1 MWLVLAGTGASVGLV
16 GSAALAQGPISARI
30 QQIRIEGSQR
40 IEPETIRNYLT
51 LKVGDNFDAA
61 EIDKSLKTLFATGL
75 FADVTIG
82 RQGGDLVV
90 RVVENPIINR
100 IAFEGN
106 RHLEDKTLLDEVQL
120 RPRVV
125 YTRTKVQND
134 VKRILDLYRRNGRFA
149 ATAEPKVIQ
158 LPQNRVDLVFE
169 IHEGTRTG
177 ISRITFIGNRQFSDG
192 ALRGAIQT
200 VETRWYRFLTSD
212 DSYDPDRV
220 TYDRELLRRFYLKNG
235 YADFKVLSAVAEL
248 APDQSSFYLTFTI
261 DEGDRYKFGKI
272 DISTTLKNLDVETLN
287 SELQTE
293 QGNWYNAEKIDDTI
307 KRLTD
312 QVGNLGYAF
321 VEVEALVKRDR
332 QNRTIGLTYE
342 IREGPKVFVERIDI
356 TGNVRTLDKVIRR
369 EFRLVEGDAFNTA
382 KLRRSQQRIRNLGF
396 FKKTDVNNVT
406 GSAPDKT
413 VIQVNV
419 EEQSTGELTVGAGYS
434 SAESVIGEVT
444 LRERNLLGK
453 GQDLRVSTT
462 LSTVRQQYDLSF
474 TEPYFLDRNVAAGF
488 DLFHIRRDLI
498 QLAQYEFASTG
509 GRPRFGYQLTEHLR
523 QTIGYTIREDNLFN
537 IQPTASRF
545 IIDQAGNFVSSI
557 VSQDLAYDRLDNRI
571 EPTEGFLLAIGTDYA
586 GAGGDIKYFRVRD
599 RAAFYFPILPP
610 DYILSLRGESG
621 YVVGLGQSFGKT
633 APDFFGVP
641 TNSPNQTVRIN
652 DRFFPGGDNF
662 RGFRLGGAGPR
673 DVNTQDALG
682 GRRYYVGTVEL
693 TVPLGLPKELGITG
707 RVFSDAGVS
716 TDSGLPAFD
725 SAGNRLVSDSGNIRV
740 SAGFGFSWKSP
751 FGPIRIDIAQPVVR
765 DPGDKSELFRFGF
778 GTRF

>member
-1 MWLVLAGTGASVGLV
+1 LAAV
-16 GSAALAQGPISARI
+16 GPIVPALGQGAITARV

-40 IEPETIRNYLT
+40 IEPDTIRSYLT
-51 LKVGDNFDAA
+51 LKVGDNFDPV

-82 RQGGDLVV
+82 RQSGDLVV

-106 RHLEDKTLLDEVQL
+106 SKLEDKTLLDEAQL

-149 ATAEPKVIQ
+149 ATVEPKVIQ

-169 IHEGTRTG
+169 IHEGSRTG
-177 ISRITFIGNRQFSDG
+177 ISRITFIGNKQFSDG
-192 ALRGAIQT
+192 ELRGAIQT
-200 VETRWYRFLTSD
+200 VESRWYRFLSSD

-261 DEGDRYKFGKI
+261 DEGERYKFGKI
-272 DISTTLKNLDVETLN
+272 DISTTLKNLDVDTLR
-287 SELQTE
+287 SQLQTE
-293 QGNWYNAEKIDDTI
+293 ESDWYDAEKIDDTI

-312 QVGNLGYAF
+312 EVGNLGYAF
-321 VEVEALVKRDR
+321 VEVEAVVKRDR
-332 QNRTIGLTYE
+332 QSRTIGLTYE

-396 FKKTDVNNVT
+396 FKKVDVNNVA
-406 GSAPDKT
+406 GSSPDKT
-413 VIQVNV
+413 VVQVNV

-434 SAESVIGEVT
+434 TSESVIGEVT

-474 TEPYFLDRNVAAGF
+474 TEPYFLDRNVAAGM
-488 DLFHIRRDLI
+488 DVFHIQRNLI
-498 QLAQYEFASTG
+498 TTSNYEFSSTG

-523 QTIGYTIREDNLFN
+523 QTLSYTIRDDNVYN
-537 IQPTASRF
+537 VQSNASRF
-545 IIDQAGNFVSSI
+545 IIDQAGDFTSSI
-557 VSQDLAYDRLDNRI
+557 ISQDLSWDRLDNRL
-571 EPTEGFLLAIGTDYA
+571 EPTSGFLASIGTDYA
-586 GAGGDIKYFRVRD
+586 GLGGDIKYVRL
-599 RAAFYFPILPP
+599 RPRFAIFVPISAP
-610 DYILSLRGESG
+610 DFVFGVRGELG
-621 YVVGLGQSFGKT
+621 YVQGLGQTFGNGT
-633 APDFFGVP
+633 PDQ
-641 TNSPNQTVRIN
+641 NVRIN
-652 DRFFPGGDNF
+652 DRFFPGGGNF
-662 RGFRLGGAGPR
+662 PGFALGGVGPR
-673 DVNTQDALG
+673 DAVTGDALG
-682 GRRYYVGTVEL
+682 GRRYYVVTVEE

-707 RVFSDAGVS
+707 RLFTAAGVS
-716 TDSGLPAFD
+716 TDSGLPKVD
-725 SAGNRLVSDSGNIRV
+725 GSGNPLVTDSGNLRASV
-740 SAGFGFSWKSP
+740 GVGFSWKSP
-751 FGPIRIDIAQPVVR
+751 FGPIRIDLATPYLK
-765 DPGDKSELFRFGF
+765 DPGDKKELFRFGF
-778 GTRF
+778 GTQF

>member
-1 MWLVLAGTGASVGLV
+1 MWLVLLGTGLV
-16 GSAALAQGPISARI
+16 AAGSGTPAFAQGAISARV

-40 IEPETIRNYLT
+40 IEPDTIRSYLT
-51 LKVGDNFDAA
+51 LKVGDNFDPL

-106 RHLEDKTLLDEVQL
+106 KRLEDKTLLDEVQL

-149 ATAEPKVIQ
+149 ATVEPKVIQ

-169 IHEGTRTG
+169 IHEGARTG
-177 ISRITFIGNRQFSDG
+177 ISRITFIGNKEFSDG
-192 ALRGAIQT
+192 ELRGAIQT
-200 VETRWYRFLTSD
+200 VESRWYRFLTSD

-248 APDQSSFYLTFTI
+248 APDQGSFYLTFTI
-261 DEGDRYKFGKI
+261 DEGGRYKFGKI
-272 DISTTLKNLDVETLN
+272 DISTTLKNLDVEQLR
-287 SELQTE
+287 SQVLTE
-293 QGNWYNAEKIDDTI
+293 EGNWYDAEKVDDTI
-307 KRLTD
+307 KKLSD
-312 QVGNLGYAF
+312 EVGNLGYAF
-321 VEVEALVKRDR
+321 VEIEAVVKRDR
-332 QNRTIGLTYE
+332 QARTIGLTYE

-356 TGNVRTLDKVIRR
+356 AGNVRTLDKVIRR

-396 FKKTDVNNVT
+396 FKKVDVNNVA

-434 SAESVIGEVT
+434 TSESVIGEVT
-444 LRERNLLGK
+444 MRERNLLGK

-462 LSTVRQQYDLSF
+462 LSAVRQQYDVSF
-474 TEPYFLDRNVAAGF
+474 TEPYFLDRNIAAGI
-488 DLFHIRRDLI
+488 DLFHIQRNLI
-498 QLAQYEFASTG
+498 TISNYEFASTG
-509 GRPRFGYQLTEHLR
+509 FRPRIGYQLTEHLR
-523 QTIGYTIREDNLFN
+523 QTLSYTLRDDDVYN
-537 IQPTASRF
+537 IQPGASQF
-545 IIDQAGNFVSSI
+545 IVDEAGNFTTSMVSS
-557 VSQDLAYDRLDNRI
+557 DLTYDRLDNRL
-571 EPTEGFLLAIGTDYA
+571 EPTSGYLVSLGTDYA
-586 GAGGDIKYFRVRD
+586 GVGGQINYARVRPK
-599 RAAFYFPILPP
+599 ASYYFPIAAP
-610 DYILSLRGESG
+610 DFVFGVRAEAGYIK
-621 YVVGLGQSFGKT
+621 GLGQDFG
-633 APDFFGVP
+633 FIP
-641 TNSPNQTVRIN
+641 TQNVRIN
-652 DRFFPGGDNF
+652 DRFFPGGGNF
-662 RGFRLGGAGPR
+662 PGFALGGAGPR
-673 DVNTQDALG
+673 DAFTGDALG
-682 GRRYYVGTVEL
+682 GRSYYVLTLEE

-707 RVFSDAGVS
+707 RIFTAGGLA
-716 TDSGLPAFD
+716 TDSGLPKFGTNA
-725 SAGNRLVSDSGNIRV
+725 AGVQGPLVTDSGSIRA

-751 FGPIRIDIAQPVVR
+751 FGPIRVDIAEPYIKQ
-765 DPGDKSELFRFGF
+765 PGDKRELFRFGF
-778 GTRF
+778 GTQF

>member
-1 MWLVLAGTGASVGLV
+1 MQT
-16 GSAALAQGPISARI
+16 
-30 QQIRIEGSQR
+30 IRIEGSQR
-40 IEPETIRNYLT
+40 IEPDTIRSYLT
-51 LKVGDNFDAA
+51 LKVGDNFDTA

-75 FADVTIG
+75 FADVTIA
-82 RQGGDLVV
+82 RQGVDLVV

-106 RHLEDKTLLDEVQL
+106 RKLEDKTLLDEVQL

-149 ATAEPKVIQ
+149 ATVEPKVIQ

-169 IHEGTRTG
+169 INEGTRTG
-177 ISRITFIGNRQFSDG
+177 ISRITFVGNRQFSDG

-200 VETRWYRFLTSD
+200 VETRWFRFLSSD

-248 APDQSSFYLTFTI
+248 APDQGSFYLTFTI
-261 DEGDRYKFGKI
+261 DEGERYRFGKI
-272 DISTTLKNLDVETLN
+272 DVSTTLKNLDIEALN

-293 QGNWYNAEKIDDTI
+293 EGDWYDAEKIDDTI
-307 KRLTD
+307 KRLSD

-321 VEVEALVKRDR
+321 VEVEAVVKRDR
-332 QNRTIGLTYE
+332 QARTIGLTYE

-396 FKKTDVNNVT
+396 FKKSDVNNVA
-406 GSAPDKT
+406 GSTPDKT

-434 SAESVIGEVT
+434 SAESVIGEIT
-444 LRERNLLGK
+444 LRERNLLGR
-453 GQDLRVSTT
+453 GQDLRISTT

-488 DLFHIRRDLI
+488 DMFHIRRNLI
-498 QLAQYEFASTG
+498 STSQYEFATTG
-509 GRPRFGYQLTEHLR
+509 GRPRLGYQLTERLR
-523 QTIGYTIREDNLFN
+523 QTIGYTIREDNVFN

-545 IIDQAGNFVSSI
+545 IQDQAGDFVSSI
-557 VSQDLAYDRLDNRI
+557 ISQDLVYDHLDNRL
-571 EPTEGFLLAIGTDYA
+571 EPTGGYYIGLGTDLA
-586 GAGGDIKYFRVRD
+586 GLGGDIKFARLRNRV
-599 RAAFYFPILPP
+599 AYYIPVAPP
-610 DYILSLRGESG
+610 EYVLSVRGESG
-621 YVVGLGQSFGKT
+621 FIMGLGQTFGST
-633 APDFFGVP
+633 RADAFGVQTATP
-641 TNSPNQTVRIN
+641 DQTVRIN
-652 DRFFPGGDNF
+652 DRFFPGGENF

-673 DVNTQDALG
+673 DAVSKDALG

-693 TVPLGLPKELGITG
+693 TVPLGLPKELGING
-707 RVFSDAGVS
+707 RIFSDAGLA
-716 TDSGLPAFD
+716 TDAGLPKTN
-725 SAGNRLVSDSGNIRV
+725 SAGNVLVLDSGNVRA
-740 SAGFGFSWKSP
+740 SAGVGISWKSP
-751 FGPIRIDIAQPVVR
+751 FGPIRIDLAQPIIK
-765 DPGDKSELFRFGF
+765 DAGDVKELFRFGF